1 MKIRPRFQL
10 TQLTTANPLPYTYAL
25 LADHAGRNSGK
36 ARQMGEAMSY
46 TVSRLDWTDAS
57 LGVIATPRGQ
67 LALRASF
74 GSGLATRD
82 GDPPGRVWAVCDR
95 GPNLKVTIAIERYGL
110 DVLTP
115 LADVSGAKIMPDPT
129 IGPAI
134 AELQIDDDTVTLLRT
149 IRLVDEIGSPVMG
162 LPDASS
168 EHVVLEPV
176 FDIQGKPIG
185 PSCLGL
191 DSEGIVALA
200 SGGFWIGDEFAP
212 ALVRVD
218 DKGQIVQRLV
228 PQQIDHGG
236 GEEVH
241 AGLPA
246 IAARRQINRG
256 FEALSLSGDE
266 RSLFLAFQSPLAHPD
281 EDAHRRARHVRLWRL
296 DTGTGFVT
304 EQYLYPLDRPRTFLR
319 DRMLGPF
326 GREDIKV
333 SEIAWLPGNG
343 LVVLER
349 GSATTKLYRVDL
361 DTQSV
366 LQPEHLD
373 IRTRP
378 TIEEMSAANDME
390 LPVLAKRLLFSSD
403 DIPEISADL
412 EGMTFLSPTELLLV
426 NDNDFGVEDGETSF
440 WRIRFDKP
448 LWS

>member
-191 DSEGIVALA
+191 DSEVIVALA

-266 RSLFLAFQSPLAHPD
+266 RSLFLAFQSPLAHPTRTRT
-281 EDAHRRARHVRLWRL
+281 AGRAMSACGAWIPERVSSPSNTCTRLIAQEL
-296 DTGTGFVT
+296 SYVT
-304 EQYLYPLDRPRTFLR
+304 ECSGRSDARTSR
-319 DRMLGPF
+319 SAR
-326 GREDIKV
+326 
-333 SEIAWLPGNG
+333 S
-343 LVVLER
+343 R
-349 GSATTKLYRVDL
+349 GFQVTA
-361 DTQSV
+361 
-366 LQPEHLD
+366 
-373 IRTRP
+373 
-378 TIEEMSAANDME
+378 
-390 LPVLAKRLLFSSD
+390 SSCW
-403 DIPEISADL
+403 SADRL
-412 EGMTFLSPTELLLV
+412 RPNCTASTWTRNPFFSQS
-426 NDNDFGVEDGETSF
+426 TSTYAQGL
-440 WRIRFDKP
+440 RLKR
-448 LWS
+448 